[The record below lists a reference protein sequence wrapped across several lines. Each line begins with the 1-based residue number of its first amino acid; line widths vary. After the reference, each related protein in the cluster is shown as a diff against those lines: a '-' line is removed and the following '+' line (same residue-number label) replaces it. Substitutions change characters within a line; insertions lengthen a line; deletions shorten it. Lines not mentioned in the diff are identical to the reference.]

1 MVVELDED
9 VENITYPISLNF
21 RQTTQIKY
29 NITKN
34 TVFLDKDKLTFPLKL
49 RKWEEGDF
57 FLSIRHEWKKKVK

>member
-49 RKWEEGDF
+49 RSGEGDF
-57 FLSIRHEWKKKVK
+57 FIH